1 LRQQRVD
8 RRDVVERQRRIER
21 PHRGLHRR
29 HDGRRIARR
38 PHDERHRSER
48 DLRERHEHLGPRFA
62 IQRVVPQ
69 PADDPDNVQRQPA
82 ALPVDRD
89 ALAHGVGAGPVALR
103 DEVVDDGDGT
113 T

>member
-1 LRQQRVD
+1 MDDDRV
-8 RRDVVERQRRIER
+8 ER

-29 HDGRRIARR
+29 HDGGRIARR

-48 DLRERHEHLGPRFA
+48 VLRERHEHLGPRLA

-69 PADDPDNVQRQPA
+69 PADDSDDVERQPA

-89 ALAHGVGAGPVALR
+89 ALADGVGAGPMALR
-103 DEVVDDGDGT
+103 DQVVDDGDRT